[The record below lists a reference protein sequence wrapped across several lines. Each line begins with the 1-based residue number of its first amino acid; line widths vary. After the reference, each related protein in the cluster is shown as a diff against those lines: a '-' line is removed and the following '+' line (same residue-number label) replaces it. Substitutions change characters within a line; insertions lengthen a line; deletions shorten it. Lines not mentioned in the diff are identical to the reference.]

1 MQRDNPIVLHDP
13 YEKGPTMAFDRRTF
27 IKGAGSAALAAG
39 TLSDIA
45 FAEEASAPAAPVAP
59 SWLGTEP
66 EVAEADITDTK
77 ETTLLIVGA
86 GTAGLA
92 CAATALDMGLDFFLA
107 EKLPVISES
116 REYMGAVNTQLIKD
130 AGIEADTG
138 MLLNELSRYASGKC
152 DRDLIKMWIDESAE
166 AVEWYTPMFNAV
178 GEAVMLPDYGGE
190 EQGGTLYYSPVTE
203 HMSGTAYIPPTRNE
217 VICNHI
223 TDNGGVIN
231 FDYEMVKL
239 VHEDGKVTGAIFNT
253 DDGYVQVNAKYTVLA
268 CGGYAAN
275 PEMMQALQPDAV
287 ACTTAAAFNPP
298 CTGTGIKAGMWAG
311 AAKQNDPTPM
321 LFDRGAVEPGVDAG
335 YVDNGKGGLMLPG
348 TRFQLNLGSQPF
360 LKVNRNGKRFANE
373 STPYDNICFAA
384 GMQPGGVFCQVM
396 DADAPQDMVRFMQG
410 GCAAASREFM
420 AQGGTIDS
428 YIEMAGV
435 DLVKKADTIE
445 ELADMLGFEG
455 DAKDAFLATI
465 DEYNALYDAQKDTQY
480 GKEAYRLSQI
490 RTAPFY
496 GCWYGA
502 SLLTTLDGLCINADL
517 QALDSSKNP
526 IEGLYAI
533 GDCSGNFFA
542 TNYPEYIVGVAAGRS
557 TVQGRH
563 LAKAVA
569 AAEGIDVDAKDAEAK
584 EALAAAVTE
593 VPATPDYSEALAK
606 VCW

>member
-39 TLSDIA
+39 ALSGIA
-45 FAEEASAPAAPVAP
+45 FAEEATAPAAPVAP
-59 SWLGTEP
+59 SWLGAEP

-223 TDNGGVIN
+223 TDNGGVVN

-239 VHEDGKVTGAIFNT
+239 VHEDGKVTGAVFST
-253 DDGYVQVNAKYTVLA
+253 DDGYVQVNAKYIVLA

-428 YIEMAGV
+428 YVEMAGV

-455 DAKDAFLATI
+455 NAKDAFLATI

-502 SLLTTLDGLCINADL
+502 SLLTTLDGLCINANL
-517 QALDSSKNP
+517 QVLDSSKNP

-584 EALAAAVTE
+584 EALAAAVAE

>member
-1 MQRDNPIVLHDP
+1 
-13 YEKGPTMAFDRRTF
+13 MAFDRRTF

-39 TLSDIA
+39 ALSGIA
-45 FAEEASAPAAPVAP
+45 FAEEATAPTAPVAP
-59 SWLGTEP
+59 SWLGAEP

-223 TDNGGVIN
+223 TDNGGVVN

-239 VHEDGKVTGAIFNT
+239 VHEDDKVTGAVFNT

-428 YIEMAGV
+428 YVEMAGV

-569 AAEGIDVDAKDAEAK
+569 AAEGIDVDARDAEAK
-584 EALAAAVTE
+584 EALAAAVAE
-593 VPATPDYSEALAK
+593 VPATPDYSDALAK

>member
-1 MQRDNPIVLHDP
+1 
-13 YEKGPTMAFDRRTF
+13 
-27 IKGAGSAALAAG
+27 
-39 TLSDIA
+39 
-45 FAEEASAPAAPVAP
+45 
-59 SWLGTEP
+59 
-66 EVAEADITDTK
+66 
-77 ETTLLIVGA
+77 
-86 GTAGLA
+86 
-92 CAATALDMGLDFFLA
+92 
-107 EKLPVISES
+107 
-116 REYMGAVNTQLIKD
+116 
-130 AGIEADTG
+130 
-138 MLLNELSRYASGKC
+138 
-152 DRDLIKMWIDESAE
+152 MWIDESAE

-223 TDNGGVIN
+223 TDNGGVVN
-231 FDYEMVKL
+231 FDYELVKL
-239 VHEDGKVTGAIFNT
+239 VHEDGKVAGAIFNT

-298 CTGTGIKAGMWAG
+298 CTGTGIKVGMWAG

-335 YVDNGKGGLMLPG
+335 YIDNGKGGLMLPG

-373 STPYDNICFAA
+373 SAPYDNICFAA

-396 DADAPQDMVRFMQG
+396 DSDAPQDMVRFMQG

-428 YIEMAGV
+428 YMEAMGV
-435 DLVKKADTIE
+435 DLIKKADTIE

-455 DAKDAFLATI
+455 DTKDAFLATI

-517 QALDSSKNP
+517 QVLDSGKNP

-593 VPATPDYSEALAK
+593 VPATPDYSDALAK